1 MSDEGQPN
9 RKRLYTRP
17 LSSGGYVAIEAR
29 PVRTLF
35 GPDKI
40 RGELIVERRSEE
52 RRIGHKAPIAACT
65 EHTDLNVIIDALSP
79 MADSDETIADVLRRK
94 VMIAMLGGKRR
105 EAQTDH

>member
-1 MSDEGQPN
+1 MTDEGAPN
-9 RKRLYTRP
+9 RKRVYIRK

-40 RGELIVERRSEE
+40 RGELIVERRAEE
-52 RRIGHKAPIAACT
+52 RRAGHVAPIAACT

-79 MADSDETIADVLRRK
+79 IADSDETIADVLRRK
-94 VMIAMLGGKRR
+94 VMVAMFGGRR
-105 EAQTDH
+105 TETRADS